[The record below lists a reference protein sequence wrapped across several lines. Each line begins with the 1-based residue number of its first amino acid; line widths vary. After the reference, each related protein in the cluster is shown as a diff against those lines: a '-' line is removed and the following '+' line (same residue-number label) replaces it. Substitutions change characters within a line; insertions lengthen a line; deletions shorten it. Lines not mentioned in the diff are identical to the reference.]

1 MSVPLLHSQQPDD
14 DNTEAGGQCRRE
26 SSAAT
31 KDAEKTNTIAE

>member
-31 KDAEKTNTIAE
+31 NAPENTNTTAE